1 MSEKLIFLKPKM
13 RKNGSVFVTLREW
26 AAYIFNCEFEPQ
38 TLDDSS
44 KEILSSQQNKKKKYE
59 MTTNNL
65 DWATLYKND
74 DKETNAAKT
83 QADINGMEE
92 KELFLNVCEALE
104 TGGKNTKNA
113 REKIKHGDAIKSMVE
128 IVTRKWEWN
137 VENLKEVMHMLAAPE
152 RTSKRNEEGS
162 DEEYNTMSS
171 SGDSATADDSESSS
185 SEGDSDSES
194 EGDNEELD
202 DGENAR
208 DKSTNDVDEDNNS
221 NNLNNDDVE
230 VAKDINALDE
240 SKENETDDN
249 DDDADE

>member
-1 MSEKLIFLKPKM
+1 
-13 RKNGSVFVTLREW
+13 
-26 AAYIFNCEFEPQ
+26 
-38 TLDDSS
+38 
-44 KEILSSQQNKKKKYE
+44 
-59 MTTNNL
+59 
-65 DWATLYKND
+65 
-74 DKETNAAKT
+74 
-83 QADINGMEE
+83 MEE